1 MNVLG
6 RFFKNI
12 LLVCIGLIA
21 IVGIC
26 NAQGISAKAGA
37 EILHLI
43 RKEKFDLILPGAMR
57 DNGVDMW
64 IHAIRIGNPD
74 PMAIHFGGV
83 TGYIIFTDRGG
94 DRIERAVLSDSNRPP
109 LQVQKGPDRS
119 DIPGQDESDPLHL
132 KHHSGG
138 PADLYDIFA
147 PPDDLRAFVVER
159 DPETIAVNTSA
170 WLAVSDGISYSEYLK
185 LEKALGAKYSKRI
198 VSAENV
204 ITDFRVRRIQREII
218 AFANALELH
227 RQILERALSNEVITP
242 GVTTLGDVGWWV
254 QEELLK
260 QNLLKSASSS
270 DGHSKKY
277 SMEVNIPRILYSER
291 SEPIAPPDVRWW
303 IHHPEYVIQ
312 RGDFGTF
319 DVGAGYLDT
328 FQTDYK
334 RNFYVTRDGETTVPK
349 SIQHAYDRA
358 IAAREII
365 RPNIKVGKTAE
376 ETLEDIVASLEM
388 AGYIYTPFIN
398 LGSEDYKMIATELA
412 NTDRSGFSID
422 LHNEGNNPGNIVT
435 VGPSIAPF
443 RLDRAHLKI
452 QENHLFSFEYMVQTN
467 LPERPGFPISIN
479 IEGNHIVTSR
489 GVEFLHPPNEQILVI
504 H

>member
-1 MNVLG
+1 MS
-6 RFFKNI
+6 I
-12 LLVCIGLIA
+12 LRIHLKKAFVTCISLA
-21 IVGIC
+21 VVSGIC
-26 NAQGISAKAGA
+26 NAQAVSAKSGA

-43 RKEKFDLILPGAMR
+43 RQEKFDLILPGAMR
-57 DNGVDMW
+57 DNGVEMW
-64 IHAIRIGNPD
+64 IHVIRIGNPD
-74 PMAIHFGGV
+74 PMALHFGGV

-109 LQVQKGPDRS
+109 LEVQKGPDRP
-119 DIPGQDESDPLHL
+119 DIPGQDESDPKWLA
-132 KHHSGG
+132 HHSGG

-147 PPDDLRAFVVER
+147 PPDDLRTFVAER
-159 DPETIAVNTSA
+159 NPQSIAVNTSA
-170 WLAVSDGISYSEYLK
+170 WLAVSDGISHSEYLK
-185 LEKALGAKYSKRI
+185 LEKALGPEYSQRI

-204 ITDFRVRRIQREII
+204 ITDFRVRRVQREII
-218 AFANALELH
+218 AFANALEMH
-227 RQILERALSNEVITP
+227 RQILERALSREVITP

-254 QEELLK
+254 QEEMLK
-260 QNLLKSASSS
+260 QALMQE
-270 DGHSKKY
+270 Y
-277 SMEVNIPRILYSER
+277 SMEVSIPRILYSAK
-291 SEPIAPPDVRWW
+291 SEPVAPPDVRWW
-303 IHHPEYVIQ
+303 IHYPEYVIQ

-319 DVGAGYLDT
+319 DIGARYLKT

-334 RNFYVTRDGETTVPK
+334 RNFYVMREGETTVPK

-358 IAAREII
+358 VAAREII
-365 RPNIKVGKTAE
+365 RPNMKVGRTAAE
-376 ETLEDIVASLEM
+376 VLEAIVESLEK

-398 LGSEDYKMIATELA
+398 IGTEDYKMIQKVLA
-412 NTDRSGFSID
+412 NTDKSGFSID

-435 VGPSIAPF
+435 VGPSVAPF

-467 LPERPGFPISIN
+467 LPERPGYPVSIN

-489 GVEFLHPPNEQILVI
+489 GVEFLHPPNERILLI

>member
-1 MNVLG
+1 MSILRTFTKKVL
-6 RFFKNI
+6 FAS
-12 LLVCIGLIA
+12 IA
-21 IVGIC
+21 LAMLVGIC
-26 NAQGISAKAGA
+26 NAQAVSAKAGA

-64 IHAIRIGNPD
+64 IHVIRIGNPD
-74 PMAIHFGGV
+74 PMALHFGGV

-109 LQVQKGPDRS
+109 LQVQEGPDRP
-119 DIPGQDESDPLHL
+119 DIPGQDEANPRWLA
-132 KHHSGG
+132 HHSGG
-138 PADLYDIFA
+138 PADLYDLFG
-147 PPDDLRAFVVER
+147 PPDDLRAFVAER

-185 LEKALGAKYSKRI
+185 LEKALGPEYSKRI

-204 ITDFRVRRIQREII
+204 ITDFRVRRVQREII
-218 AFANALELH
+218 AFANALEWH
-227 RQILERALSNEVITP
+227 RQILEQALSNEVITP

-254 QEELLK
+254 QEEMLK
-260 QNLLKSASSS
+260 LGLI
-270 DGHSKKY
+270 KKY
-277 SMEVNIPRILYSER
+277 SMEVSIPRILFSAK

-303 IHHPEYVIQ
+303 IHYPEYVIQ

-319 DVGAGYLDT
+319 DIGARYLRT

-334 RNFYVTRDGETTVPK
+334 RNFYVMREGETTVPP

-358 IAAREII
+358 IAAREVI
-365 RPNIKVGKTAE
+365 RQNIKVGKTAAQ
-376 ETLEDIVASLEM
+376 TLKTIVSGLEK

-398 LGSEDYKMIATELA
+398 LGTEDYKMIQKVLA
-412 NTDRSGFSID
+412 KTDKSGFSID

-435 VGPSIAPF
+435 VGPAVAPF

-452 QENHLFSFEYMVQTN
+452 QENHLFSFEYMVHTN
-467 LPERPGFPISIN
+467 LPERPGFPVSIN

-489 GVEFLHPPNEQILVI
+489 GVEFLHPPNERILLI

>member
-1 MNVLG
+1 MS
-6 RFFKNI
+6 I
-12 LLVCIGLIA
+12 LRTFLKKALVSYISLAVVG
-21 IVGIC
+21 GIC
-26 NAQGISAKAGA
+26 NAQAVSAKGGA

-43 RKEKFDLILPGAMR
+43 RQEKFDLILPGAMR

-64 IHAIRIGNPD
+64 IHVIRIGNPD
-74 PMAIHFGGV
+74 PMALHFGGV

-109 LQVQKGPDRS
+109 LQVQKGPDRP
-119 DIPGQDESDPLHL
+119 DIPGQDESEPKWLA
-132 KHHSGG
+132 HHSGG

-147 PPDDLRAFVVER
+147 PPDDLRTFVAER
-159 DPETIAVNTSA
+159 NPQTIAVNTSA
-170 WLAVSDGISYSEYLK
+170 WLAVADGISHSEYLK
-185 LEKALGAKYSKRI
+185 LEKALGPEFSQRI

-204 ITDFRVRRIQREII
+204 ITDFRVRRVQREIV
-218 AFANALELH
+218 AFANALEMH
-227 RQILERALSNEVITP
+227 RQILERALSREVITP

-254 QEELLK
+254 QEEMLKQGLLK
-260 QNLLKSASSS
+260 
-270 DGHSKKY
+270 DY
-277 SMEVNIPRILYSER
+277 SMEVSIPRILYSAK
-291 SEPIAPPDVRWW
+291 SEPVAPPDVRWW
-303 IHHPEYVIQ
+303 IHYPEYVIQ

-319 DVGAGYLDT
+319 DIGARYLKT

-334 RNFYVTRDGETTVPK
+334 RNFYVTREGETTVPTG
-349 SIQHAYDRA
+349 IQRAYDRA

-365 RPNIKVGKTAE
+365 RPHMKVGRTAAE
-376 ETLEDIVASLEM
+376 VLDAIVESLEK

-398 LGSEDYKMIATELA
+398 IGTEDYKMIQNALA
-412 NTDRSGFSID
+412 NTDKSGFSID

-435 VGPSIAPF
+435 VGPSVAPF

-467 LPERPGFPISIN
+467 LPERPGYPVSIN

-489 GVEFLHPPNEQILVI
+489 GVEFLHPPNKSILLI